1 MIPLLR
7 AEEIS
12 LRFGGLQALDRVSF
26 DLYEGEVH
34 SLVGHNGAGKTT
46 FIRVLSGV
54 YTPQEGRILIRVGQE
69 LREVRFGSPRDAQR
83 HGIETIH
90 QNLALADNLDAVANV
105 FLGRERVH
113 RFSLDEEAME
123 AEARRVLERVG
134 ARLSSFR
141 VPVHRLSGGQRQAVA
156 IARALLFRARILI
169 MDEPTAALGPGETAR
184 VKALIRSLRE
194 EGLGVI
200 LISHDLHDVFDL
212 SDRITVMKGGRVVG
226 TVRAQES
233 NQEEILGMI
242 LAGERRALGHSLTEC
257 EVRCPTLTRYP
268 KAAHGSFAV
277 GTRPASW
284 IFYVK
289 SLAFPGATWRG
300 T

>member
-233 NQEEILGMI
+233 NQEEVLGMI
-242 LAGERRALGHSLTEC
+242 LAGERRG
-257 EVRCPTLTRYP
+257 
-268 KAAHGSFAV
+268 
-277 GTRPASW
+277 
-284 IFYVK
+284 
-289 SLAFPGATWRG
+289 
-300 T
+300 

>member
-7 AEEIS
+7 AEKIS

-156 IARALLFRARILI
+156 IARALIIKPALLLA
-169 MDEPTAALGPGETAR
+169 DEPTGNLDTETGEK
-184 VKALIRSLRE
+184 VSQLL
-194 EGLGVI
+194 
-200 LISHDLHDVFDL
+200 FDL
-212 SDRITVMKGGRVVG
+212 V
-226 TVRAQES
+226 
-233 NQEEILGMI
+233 
-242 LAGERRALGHSLTEC
+242 AGEN
-257 EVRCPTLTRYP
+257 
-268 KAAHGSFAV
+268 
-277 GTRPASW
+277 
-284 IFYVK
+284 K
-289 SLAFPGATWRG
+289 SLILVTHNLDLARQCHRVLTLERG
-300 T
+300 ELV